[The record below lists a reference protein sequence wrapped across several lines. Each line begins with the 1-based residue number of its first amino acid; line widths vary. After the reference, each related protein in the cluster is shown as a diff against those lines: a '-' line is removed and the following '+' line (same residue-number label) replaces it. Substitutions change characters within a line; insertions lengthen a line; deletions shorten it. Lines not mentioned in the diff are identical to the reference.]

1 MEERIIIDELKKLM
15 NKAIKNNEVPVACI
29 ITKDNKI
36 IAKSYNKTVKTN
48 NILDHAEI
56 IAIKKASKKL
66 NNWRLNDC
74 KMYISLQPCDMCKEI
89 IKKSRISEVIYYS
102 KQNEHKTEKDID
114 YIYKANN
121 NISNLLTNFFK
132 SIR

>member
-1 MEERIIIDELKKLM
+1 MDIIKELNKLI
-15 NKAIKNNEVPVACI
+15 NKAIKKNEVPVACI

-66 NNWRLNDC
+66 HNWRLNDC
-74 KMYISLQPCDMCKEI
+74 TMYVSLEPCNMCKEI
-89 IKKSRISEVIYYS
+89 IKK
-102 KQNEHKTEKDID
+102 
-114 YIYKANN
+114 
-121 NISNLLTNFFK
+121 
-132 SIR
+132 

>member
-1 MEERIIIDELKKLM
+1 MEESIIIDELKKLM
-15 NKAIKNNEVPVACI
+15 NKAIKHNEVPIACI
-29 ITKDNKI
+29 ITKNNKI

-66 NNWRLNDC
+66 NNWRLNNC
-74 KMYISLQPCDMCKEI
+74 KLYVSLEPCDMCKEI

-102 KQNEHKTEKDID
+102 KQNEHKTEKDIK
-114 YIYKANN
+114 YNFKNN
-121 NISNLLTNFFK
+121 GDISNILTNFFK
-132 SIR
+132 NIR

>member
-1 MEERIIIDELKKLM
+1 MDIIKELNKLID
-15 NKAIKNNEVPVACI
+15 KAIKKNEVPVACI

-66 NNWRLNDC
+66 HNWRLNDC
-74 KMYISLQPCDMCKEI
+74 TMYVSLEPCDMCKEI

-102 KQNEHKTEKDID
+102 KQNNNKTEKDINYK
-114 YIYKANN
+114 YIENKD
-121 NISNLLTNFFK
+121 ISSILSTFFK
-132 SIR
+132 NLR

>member
-15 NKAIKNNEVPVACI
+15 NKAIKHNEVPVACI

-66 NNWRLNDC
+66 NNWRLNNC
-74 KMYISLQPCDMCKEI
+74 KLYVSLEPCDMCKEI

-102 KQNEHKTEKDID
+102 EQNEHKTEKDVD

>member
-1 MEERIIIDELKKLM
+1 MDEVLIIVELKKLM
-15 NKAIKNNEVPVACI
+15 NKAIKHNEVPVACI

-56 IAIKKASKKL
+56 IAIKKASKKV

-74 KMYISLQPCDMCKEI
+74 KLYVSLEPCDMCKEI

-102 KQNEHKTEKDID
+102 KQNEHKTEKDIE
-114 YIYKANN
+114 YNFKNN
-121 NISNLLTNFFK
+121 KDISNILTNFFK

>member
-15 NKAIKNNEVPVACI
+15 NKAIKHNEVPVACI
-29 ITKDNKI
+29 ITKNNKI

-74 KMYISLQPCDMCKEI
+74 KLYVSLEPCDMCKEI

-102 KQNEHKTEKDID
+102 KQNGHKTEKDIEYNFKND
-114 YIYKANN
+114 KD
-121 NISNLLTNFFK
+121 ISNMLTNFFK

>member
-1 MEERIIIDELKKLM
+1 MEERIIIEQLKQLM
-15 NKAIKNNEVPVACI
+15 NKAIKKNEVPVACI
-29 ITKDNKI
+29 IVKNNKI
-36 IAKSYNKTVKTN
+36 IAKAYNKTVKTN

-74 KMYISLQPCDMCKEI
+74 KLYISLEPCDMCKEI

-102 KQNEHKTEKDID
+102 KQNEHKTEKDVD
-114 YIYKANN
+114 YIYKANY

>member
-1 MEERIIIDELKKLM
+1 MDELLIIDELKKLM

-36 IAKSYNKTVKTN
+36 IAKSYNKTLKNN

-74 KMYISLQPCDMCKEI
+74 KLYVSLEPCDMCKEI

-102 KQNEHKTEKDID
+102 KQNEHKTEKDIE
-114 YIYKANN
+114 YNFKNN
-121 NISNLLTNFFK
+121 KDISNILTNFFK